1 MSVRQV
7 FRQLLRGTDP
17 KSGTQNAEAVFAT
30 AKVIRRDLQLSADRQ
45 LMLSGEIAALA
56 VQARDHVNHI
66 SDVGFRVFSQWGEDG
81 IIEWMISRIPGLMP
95 SFVEFGVESY
105 SEANTRFLLE
115 RRNWRGLVAD
125 SSAENVT
132 LIQQSD
138 LTWRHN
144 LVAERRFIDT
154 KNIDDLFVANG
165 FAGEIGLLS
174 IDVDGQDFWI
184 WNAISAVNPQIIIC
198 EYNAVLGDKH
208 AITVP
213 FDPSFERTRAHSSNL
228 YWGTSIMAL
237 NKLASKRGYTL
248 VGSNLEGCNAFF
260 VRNDLMP
267 ALEGRIDDHTARPS
281 MFRESRNPDSSLSYI
296 GGLARAEEIADMP
309 VHDVSTGREVT
320 IKSLGG
326 LYSAGWLRS
335 MGITKEN

>member
-125 SSAENVT
+125 SSA
-132 LIQQSD
+132 
-138 LTWRHN
+138 
-144 LVAERRFIDT
+144 
-154 KNIDDLFVANG
+154 
-165 FAGEIGLLS
+165 
-174 IDVDGQDFWI
+174 
-184 WNAISAVNPQIIIC
+184 
-198 EYNAVLGDKH
+198 
-208 AITVP
+208 
-213 FDPSFERTRAHSSNL
+213 
-228 YWGTSIMAL
+228 
-237 NKLASKRGYTL
+237 
-248 VGSNLEGCNAFF
+248 
-260 VRNDLMP
+260 
-267 ALEGRIDDHTARPS
+267 
-281 MFRESRNPDSSLSYI
+281 
-296 GGLARAEEIADMP
+296 
-309 VHDVSTGREVT
+309 
-320 IKSLGG
+320 
-326 LYSAGWLRS
+326 
-335 MGITKEN
+335 